1 MPFTTASFEV
11 IWPGGNWS
19 SKEVIITITEF
30 ECWAQNTGIWEWS
43 WSLEI
48 YMGRFRK
55 IGFFSPK
62 SSNFNRVFHY
72 EPLHFGVTPISNILG
87 PFWYAQYKAID
98 ADTYRYWML
107 GPTYRDSR
115 RPRIPKAGVEK
126 NQWQW
131 EGKFASHVVFVFFSD
146 FNGSSDWR
154 CSFFYTLRHVFFV
167 WKEAVDCTEDPVW
180 RSQFLVE
187 SKGRQTLCQLVQLD
201 LSACRSRIQRAVERR
216 VAQVEMLKQMKGEWL
231 EVFTMAQENVLH
243 VQDSWL
249 LHP

>member
-72 EPLHFGVTPISNILG
+72 EPLHFGVTPISNFLG

-131 EGKFASHVVFVFFSD
+131 EGKFASHVVFVFSRILMD
-146 FNGSSDWR
+146 LQIGDV
-154 CSFFYTLRHVFFV
+154 VFF
-167 WKEAVDCTEDPVW
+167 TLLGMF
-180 RSQFLVE
+180 FLF
-187 SKGRQTLCQLVQLD
+187 GRRQLTVQ
-201 LSACRSRIQRAVERR
+201 RIQFEEASF
-216 VAQVEMLKQMKGEWL
+216 W
-231 EVFTMAQENVLH
+231 
-243 VQDSWL
+243 
-249 LHP
+249 